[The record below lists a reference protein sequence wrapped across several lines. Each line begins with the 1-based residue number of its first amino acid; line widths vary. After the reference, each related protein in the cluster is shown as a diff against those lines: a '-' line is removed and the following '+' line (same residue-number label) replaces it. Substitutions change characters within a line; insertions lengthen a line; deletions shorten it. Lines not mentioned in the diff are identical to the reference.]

1 MKRLLTVALL
11 TTGTITGSFFLNV
24 YAEPSLTAFQSDSNS
39 YFSIPSAEAANR
51 KGSRRQGGT
60 NSAGKGS
67 RYVGGTSS
75 DGTSRSASGRC
86 NSPSG
91 RAASVRPGGR

>member
-51 KGSRRQGGT
+51 KGSR
-60 NSAGKGS
+60 
-67 RYVGGTSS
+67 YVGGT
-75 DGTSRSASGRC
+75 RR
-86 NSPSG
+86 
-91 RAASVRPGGR
+91 